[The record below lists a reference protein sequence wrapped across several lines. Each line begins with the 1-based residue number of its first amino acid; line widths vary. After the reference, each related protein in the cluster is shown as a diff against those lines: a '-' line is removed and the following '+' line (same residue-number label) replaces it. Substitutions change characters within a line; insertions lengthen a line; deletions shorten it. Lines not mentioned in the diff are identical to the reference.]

1 MLSGEPFASAV
12 FPFAPPVSRTV
23 WGWLLMKPATSTK
36 LALFCC
42 YFYSTAGAVMQVFF
56 YKTVTFWG
64 CVDEVT
70 EFRCCFWLFCTMEM
84 AGGRAQRARR
94 GISLRGGTGA
104 SAASPQGDQPAG
116 RYRGERSEPA
126 GGSACGERT
135 RRPAHA
141 VRRAAPPAGGHPPLL
156 RRRGERSEPAGGS
169 ACGEGTRRP
178 ARAVRRAAPPAG
190 GRTPLLRRR
199 GGAGCCGVQGIKK
212 QTPCK

>member
-70 EFRCCFWLFCTMEM
+70 DFRCCFWLFCTTEM
-84 AGGRAQRARR
+84 DRRASVASPQ
-94 GISLRGGTGA
+94 GISLRGEDA
-104 SAASPQGDQPAG
+104 PP
-116 RYRGERSEPA
+116 
-126 GGSACGERT
+126 RT
-135 RRPAHA
+135 RRTARGALRRGAPAA
-141 VRRAAPPAGGHPPLL
+141 FAAAGRRGLL
-156 RRRGERSEPAGGS
+156 RRAGNQKADPLQMRESEKNHS
-169 ACGEGTRRP
+169 WCRIM
-178 ARAVRRAAPPAG
+178 RAH
-190 GRTPLLRRR
+190 L
-199 GGAGCCGVQGIKK
+199 
-212 QTPCK
+212 

>member
-70 EFRCCFWLFCTMEM
+70 EFCCCFWLFCTMEM
-84 AGGRAQRARR
+84 GR
-94 GISLRGGTGA
+94 SA
-104 SAASPQGDQPAG
+104 SGASPQGDQLAG

-126 GGSACGERT
+126 EGSACGER
-135 RRPAHA
+135 
-141 VRRAAPPAGGHPPLL
+141 
-156 RRRGERSEPAGGS
+156 
-169 ACGEGTRRP
+169 TRRP

-190 GRTPLLRRR
+190 GRPPRKRRR

>member
-70 EFRCCFWLFCTMEM
+70 EFRCCFWLFCTMKM
-84 AGGRAQRARR
+84 GRR
-94 GISLRGGTGA
+94 A
-104 SAASPQGDQPAG
+104 SAASPQGDQLAG

-126 GGSACGERT
+126 GGSACGEVPGRAERARRGISLRGEDAPPRT
-135 RRPAHA
+135 RRTA
-141 VRRAAPPAGGHPPLL
+141 RGAP
-156 RRRGERSEPAGGS
+156 RRGG
-169 ACGEGTRRP
+169 RP
-178 ARAVRRAAPPAG
+178 
-190 GRTPLLRRR
+190 PLLRRR

>member
-1 MLSGEPFASAV
+1 MLSGEPFASAA

-84 AGGRAQRARR
+84 GRR
-94 GISLRGGTGA
+94 A
-104 SAASPQGDQPAG
+104 SAASPQRDQLAG
-116 RYRGERSEPA
+116 KYRGERSEPA
-126 GGSACGERT
+126 GGSACEER
-135 RRPAHA
+135 
-141 VRRAAPPAGGHPPLL
+141 
-156 RRRGERSEPAGGS
+156 
-169 ACGEGTRRP
+169 TRRP

-190 GRTPLLRRR
+190 GRPPLLRRR

>member
-70 EFRCCFWLFCTMEM
+70 GLFCCFWLFCTMEM
-84 AGGRAQRARR
+84 GRR
-94 GISLRGGTGA
+94 A
-104 SAASPQGDQPAG
+104 SAASPQGDQLAG
-116 RYRGERSEPA
+116 RYRGRAQRAPRGISLR
-126 GGSACGERT
+126 GEDAPPRT
-135 RRPAHA
+135 RRTALA
-141 VRRAAPPAGGHPPLL
+141 GRRGLL
-156 RRRGERSEPAGGS
+156 RRAGNQKADPLQMRES
-169 ACGEGTRRP
+169 AKNHSWCRIM
-178 ARAVRRAAPPAG
+178 RAH
-190 GRTPLLRRR
+190 L
-199 GGAGCCGVQGIKK
+199 
-212 QTPCK
+212 

>member
-70 EFRCCFWLFCTMEM
+70 DFCFHFWLFCTMEM

-94 GISLRGGTGA
+94 GIGWRGGTG
-104 SAASPQGDQPAG
+104 
-116 RYRGERSEPA
+116 GERSEPA
-126 GGSACGERT
+126 EGSACGER
-135 RRPAHA
+135 
-141 VRRAAPPAGGHPPLL
+141 
-156 RRRGERSEPAGGS
+156 
-169 ACGEGTRRP
+169 TRRP

-190 GRTPLLRRR
+190 GRPPLLRRR

>member
-84 AGGRAQRARR
+84 GRGRAQRARR
-94 GISLRGGTGA
+94 GISLRGEDAPPRARRTARGA
-104 SAASPQGDQPAG
+104 PRRGAHAAFAAAG
-116 RYRGERSEPA
+116 RRG
-126 GGSACGERT
+126 
-135 RRPAHA
+135 
-141 VRRAAPPAGGHPPLL
+141 LL
-156 RRRGERSEPAGGS
+156 RRAGNQKADPLQMRES
-169 ACGEGTRRP
+169 AKNHSWCRIM
-178 ARAVRRAAPPAG
+178 RAH
-190 GRTPLLRRR
+190 L
-199 GGAGCCGVQGIKK
+199 
-212 QTPCK
+212 

>member
-23 WGWLLMKPATSTK
+23 WGWLLMKPATSTI

-84 AGGRAQRARR
+84 GRR
-94 GISLRGGTGA
+94 A
-104 SAASPQGDQPAG
+104 SAASPQGDQLAG

-126 GGSACGERT
+126 EGSACEERT
-135 RRPAHA
+135 RRPPPP
-141 VRRAAPPAGGHPPLL
+141 RGRPGAPPPGARPPGRGVGGGAPPGGGARGGLGGGGGRGLL
-156 RRRGERSEPAGGS
+156 RRAGNQKADPLQMRES
-169 ACGEGTRRP
+169 AKNHSWCRIM
-178 ARAVRRAAPPAG
+178 RAH
-190 GRTPLLRRR
+190 L
-199 GGAGCCGVQGIKK
+199 
-212 QTPCK
+212 

>member
-1 MLSGEPFASAV
+1 
-12 FPFAPPVSRTV
+12 
-23 WGWLLMKPATSTK
+23 MKPATSTK

-70 EFRCCFWLFCTMEM
+70 EFCCCFWLFCTIEM
-84 AGGRAQRARR
+84 GRRASAASPQGDWLAGRYRGERSEPAGGLACGEVPGRAQRARR

-104 SAASPQGDQPAG
+104 SAASPQGDRLVG
-116 RYRGERSEPA
+116 RYRGRAQRARRGIDLRGGTGGERSEPA

-135 RRPAHA
+135 RRPARA
-141 VRRAAPPAGGHPPLL
+141 VGA
-156 RRRGERSEPAGGS
+156 
-169 ACGEGTRRP
+169 RRP
-178 ARAVRRAAPPAG
+178 PQG
-190 GRTPLLRRR
+190 GRPPLLRRR

>member
-70 EFRCCFWLFCTMEM
+70 EFRCCFWLFCTTEM
-84 AGGRAQRARR
+84 GRGRAKRQEALNNYFFPALSFFKHVHLCSKKANNKSPHSQRLQLLLP
-94 GISLRGGTGA
+94 GFYPCSISKLYLTLG
-104 SAASPQGDQPAG
+104 
-116 RYRGERSEPA
+116 
-126 GGSACGERT
+126 
-135 RRPAHA
+135 
-141 VRRAAPPAGGHPPLL
+141 
-156 RRRGERSEPAGGS
+156 
-169 ACGEGTRRP
+169 
-178 ARAVRRAAPPAG
+178 
-190 GRTPLLRRR
+190 
-199 GGAGCCGVQGIKK
+199 
-212 QTPCK
+212 

>member
-70 EFRCCFWLFCTMEM
+70 EFRCCFWLFCTIEM
-84 AGGRAQRARR
+84 GRGRAKRQEALNNY
-94 GISLRGGTGA
+94 SF
-104 SAASPQGDQPAG
+104 
-116 RYRGERSEPA
+116 
-126 GGSACGERT
+126 
-135 RRPAHA
+135 
-141 VRRAAPPAGGHPPLL
+141 PPLSFFKHVHFCSKKSNNKL
-156 RRRGERSEPAGGS
+156 PHSQRLQ
-169 ACGEGTRRP
+169 
-178 ARAVRRAAPPAG
+178 
-190 GRTPLLRRR
+190 LLLP
-199 GGAGCCGVQGIKK
+199 GFY
-212 QTPCK
+212 PCSTGKLYLTLG

>member
-70 EFRCCFWLFCTMEM
+70 EFCCCFWLFCTMEM
-84 AGGRAQRARR
+84 GRRASAARPQGDQLAGRYRGRAQRARR
-94 GISLRGGTGA
+94 GISLRGEHA
-104 SAASPQGDQPAG
+104 PP
-116 RYRGERSEPA
+116 
-126 GGSACGERT
+126 RT
-135 RRPAHA
+135 RRTARGAPRRGAPAA
-141 VRRAAPPAGGHPPLL
+141 FAAARRRGLL
-156 RRRGERSEPAGGS
+156 RRVGNQKADPLQMRES
-169 ACGEGTRRP
+169 AKSHSWCRIM
-178 ARAVRRAAPPAG
+178 RAH
-190 GRTPLLRRR
+190 L
-199 GGAGCCGVQGIKK
+199 
-212 QTPCK
+212 

>member
-84 AGGRAQRARR
+84 GRR
-94 GISLRGGTGA
+94 A
-104 SAASPQGDQPAG
+104 SAASPQRDWLAG
-116 RYRGERSEPA
+116 RG
-126 GGSACGERT
+126 
-135 RRPAHA
+135 
-141 VRRAAPPAGGHPPLL
+141 RAAPRAPYGARRPPQGAPAAFAAAGRRGLL
-156 RRRGERSEPAGGS
+156 RRAGNQKADPLQMRES
-169 ACGEGTRRP
+169 AKNHSWCRIM
-178 ARAVRRAAPPAG
+178 RAH
-190 GRTPLLRRR
+190 L
-199 GGAGCCGVQGIKK
+199 
-212 QTPCK
+212 

>member
-70 EFRCCFWLFCTMEM
+70 EFRCCFWLVCTMEM
-84 AGGRAQRARR
+84 GRRASAASPQGDQLAGRYRGRAQRARR
-94 GISLRGGTGA
+94 GISLRGGTGS
-104 SAASPQGDQPAG
+104 SAASPQGDQLAG
-116 RYRGERSEPA
+116 RG
-126 GGSACGERT
+126 
-135 RRPAHA
+135 
-141 VRRAAPPAGGHPPLL
+141 RAAPHAPYGARRPRRGAPAAFAAAGRRGLL
-156 RRRGERSEPAGGS
+156 RRAGNQKADPLQMRES
-169 ACGEGTRRP
+169 AKNHSWCRIM
-178 ARAVRRAAPPAG
+178 RAH
-190 GRTPLLRRR
+190 L
-199 GGAGCCGVQGIKK
+199 
-212 QTPCK
+212 

>member
-70 EFRCCFWLFCTMEM
+70 EFRCCFWLFCTTEM
-84 AGGRAQRARR
+84 GRGRAQRARR
-94 GISLRGGTGA
+94 GISLRGGTG
-104 SAASPQGDQPAG
+104 
-116 RYRGERSEPA
+116 GEHSEPPE
-126 GGSACGERT
+126 GSACGEVPGRAQRA
-135 RRPAHA
+135 RRGISL
-141 VRRAAPPAGGHPPLL
+141 RGEDAPPRARRTARGAPRRGAPAAFAAAGRRGLL
-156 RRRGERSEPAGGS
+156 RRAGNQKADPLQMRES
-169 ACGEGTRRP
+169 AKNHSWCRIM
-178 ARAVRRAAPPAG
+178 RAH
-190 GRTPLLRRR
+190 L
-199 GGAGCCGVQGIKK
+199 
-212 QTPCK
+212 

>member
-42 YFYSTAGAVMQVFF
+42 YFYSTTGAVMQVFF

-70 EFRCCFWLFCTMEM
+70 EFRCCFWLFCTTGMGRGRAQRARRGRGLRGGDGASAASPQGDRL
-84 AGGRAQRARR
+84 AGRYRGRAQRARR
-94 GISLRGGTGA
+94 GIGLRGGDGA
-104 SAASPQGDQPAG
+104 SAASPQGDQLAG
-116 RYRGERSEPA
+116 RYRGERSEPT

-135 RRPAHA
+135 RRPA
-141 VRRAAPPAGGHPPLL
+141 
-156 RRRGERSEPAGGS
+156 
-169 ACGEGTRRP
+169 
-178 ARAVRRAAPPAG
+178 RAVRRSAPP
-190 GRTPLLRRR
+190 RR
-199 GGAGCCGVQGIKK
+199 GAPAAFAAAGRRGFPAAGRG
-212 QTPCK
+212 

>member
-70 EFRCCFWLFCTMEM
+70 EFRCCFWIFCTMEM
-84 AGGRAQRARR
+84 GRR
-94 GISLRGGTGA
+94 A
-104 SAASPQGDQPAG
+104 SAASPQRDRLAG

-126 GGSACGERT
+126 EGSACGER
-135 RRPAHA
+135 
-141 VRRAAPPAGGHPPLL
+141 
-156 RRRGERSEPAGGS
+156 
-169 ACGEGTRRP
+169 TRRP

-190 GRTPLLRRR
+190 GHPPLLRRR

>member
-70 EFRCCFWLFCTMEM
+70 DF
-84 AGGRAQRARR
+84 
-94 GISLRGGTGA
+94 
-104 SAASPQGDQPAG
+104 SAVFGYFVQWKWAW
-116 RYRGERSEPA
+116 GERSEPA
-126 GGSACGERT
+126 GGLACGERT
-135 RRPAHA
+135 RRPARA
-141 VRRAAPPAGGHPPLL
+141 VWRAAPPPQGGAPAAFAAAG
-156 RRRGERSEPAGGS
+156 
-169 ACGEGTRRP
+169 
-178 ARAVRRAAPPAG
+178 
-190 GRTPLLRRR
+190 RR
-199 GGAGCCGVQGIKK
+199 GGLRRAGNQKADPLQMRESAKSHSWCRIMRAHL
-212 QTPCK
+212 

>member
-42 YFYSTAGAVMQVFF
+42 YFYSTTGAVMQVFF

-70 EFRCCFWLFCTMEM
+70 EFYFYFWLFCTTRM
-84 AGGRAQRARR
+84 GRGRAQRARM
-94 GISLRGGTGA
+94 GISLRGGTG
-104 SAASPQGDQPAG
+104 
-116 RYRGERSEPA
+116 GERSEPA

-135 RRPAHA
+135 RRPA
-141 VRRAAPPAGGHPPLL
+141 
-156 RRRGERSEPAGGS
+156 
-169 ACGEGTRRP
+169 
-178 ARAVRRAAPPAG
+178 RAVRRAAPPAG
-190 GRTPLLRRR
+190 GRPPLLRRR

>member
-64 CVDEVT
+64 CVDEMT
-70 EFRCCFWLFCTMEM
+70 EFRCCFWLFCTMEID
-84 AGGRAQRARR
+84 RR
-94 GISLRGGTGA
+94 A
-104 SAASPQGDQPAG
+104 SAASPQGDWLAG

-126 GGSACGERT
+126 EGSACGERT
-135 RRPAHA
+135 RRPARA

-156 RRRGERSEPAGGS
+156 RRRG
-169 ACGEGTRRP
+169 
-178 ARAVRRAAPPAG
+178 
-190 GRTPLLRRR
+190 
-199 GGAGCCGVQGIKK
+199 GAGCCGVQEIKK

>member
-70 EFRCCFWLFCTMEM
+70 EFRCCFWLLCTTEMEP
-84 AGGRAQRARR
+84 GRAQRARR
-94 GISLRGGTGA
+94 GISLRGEDA
-104 SAASPQGDQPAG
+104 PP
-116 RYRGERSEPA
+116 
-126 GGSACGERT
+126 RT
-135 RRPAHA
+135 RRTARGAPLRGAPAA
-141 VRRAAPPAGGHPPLL
+141 FAAAGRRGLL
-156 RRRGERSEPAGGS
+156 RRAWNQKADPLQMRES
-169 ACGEGTRRP
+169 AKIHSWSRIM
-178 ARAVRRAAPPAG
+178 RAH
-190 GRTPLLRRR
+190 L
-199 GGAGCCGVQGIKK
+199 
-212 QTPCK
+212 

>member
-84 AGGRAQRARR
+84 GRR
-94 GISLRGGTGA
+94 A
-104 SAASPQGDQPAG
+104 SAASPQRDQLAG

-135 RRPAHA
+135 RRPA
-141 VRRAAPPAGGHPPLL
+141 
-156 RRRGERSEPAGGS
+156 
-169 ACGEGTRRP
+169 
-178 ARAVRRAAPPAG
+178 RAVRRAAPPPQGAPAAFAAAG
-190 GRTPLLRRR
+190 RRGLLRR
-199 GGAGCCGVQGIKK
+199 AGNQKADPLQMRESAKNHSWCRIMRAHL
-212 QTPCK
+212 

>member
-70 EFRCCFWLFCTMEM
+70 EFRCCFWLFCTIEM
-84 AGGRAQRARR
+84 GRR
-94 GISLRGGTGA
+94 A
-104 SAASPQGDQPAG
+104 SAASPQGDQLAG

-126 GGSACGERT
+126 EGSACGEVPGRAQRA
-135 RRPAHA
+135 RREISL
-141 VRRAAPPAGGHPPLL
+141 RGEDAPPRARRTARGAPRRGAPAAFAAAGRRGLL
-156 RRRGERSEPAGGS
+156 RRAGNQKADPLQMRES
-169 ACGEGTRRP
+169 AKNHSWCRIM
-178 ARAVRRAAPPAG
+178 RAH
-190 GRTPLLRRR
+190 L
-199 GGAGCCGVQGIKK
+199 
-212 QTPCK
+212 